1 MQVEFALNPKFR
13 IEKTQITENKENI
26 FLSAEYQYQ
35 EVEEQI
41 MPAILKLI
49 SKSENQ
55 QTTIE
60 IEYKNLQF
68 NQKHNFPYK
77 VPSGYKLLTIE

>member
-1 MQVEFALNPKFR
+1 
-13 IEKTQITENKENI
+13 
-26 FLSAEYQYQ
+26 
-35 EVEEQI
+35 